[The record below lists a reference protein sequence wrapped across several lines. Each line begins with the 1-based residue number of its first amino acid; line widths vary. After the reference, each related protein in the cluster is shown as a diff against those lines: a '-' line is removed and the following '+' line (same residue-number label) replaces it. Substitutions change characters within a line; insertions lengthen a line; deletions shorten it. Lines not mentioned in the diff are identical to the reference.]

1 MLSETQGDVMHS
13 LFKAILMFALLAV
26 PAPMLAQ
33 GPRAA
38 PGKLV
43 DVNGI
48 KLHYEELG
56 AGEPLLLLHGF
67 GMCGRGDWD
76 TIATELARNYRVILP
91 DLRGH
96 GWSTNPSGKFTMR
109 QSAEDIRAL
118 LDALGLR
125 QVKAMGISAGGMTL
139 LHLAT
144 QNPDRISA
152 MAVIGATTHFP
163 EQARAIMRGS
173 AADTLPKEV
182 MAMFGQC
189 ATRGDGQV
197 RDLLGQFSGF
207 KDSYEDM
214 NLTAPYLA
222 TIKAR
227 TLIVHGDRDE
237 FFPVDIPVAMY
248 TSIPGSQLWVV
259 PGGDHVPIY
268 GKRTPEFLRITRKFL
283 ADAATAAPPA
293 K

>member
-1 MLSETQGDVMHS
+1 MIKLIAFACA
-13 LFKAILMFALLAV
+13 LALLGIGS
-26 PAPMLAQ
+26 PAPAK
-33 GPRAA
+33 PRPAA
-38 PGKLV
+38 PGKIVSL
-43 DVNGI
+43 NGI
-48 KLHYEELG
+48 SMHYEERG
-56 AGEPLLLLHGF
+56 SGEPLLLLHGF
-67 GMCGRGDWD
+67 GMCGADWGHIPD
-76 TIATELARNYRVILP
+76 ELAKNYRVILV

-96 GWSTNPSGKFTMR
+96 GWSTNPAGKFTMR

-118 LDALGLR
+118 LDKLNIR
-125 QVKAMGISAGGMTL
+125 RTRAMGISAGGMTL

-144 QNPDRISA
+144 KYPDRLEA

-173 AADTLPKEV
+173 APNAIPKEV
-182 MAMFGQC
+182 MEMFGQC
-189 ATRGDGQV
+189 ASRGDGQV
-197 RDLLGQFSGF
+197 RELLAQFQGF

-237 FFPVDIPVAMY
+237 FFPVTIPVEMY
-248 TSIPGSQLWVV
+248 QAIPGSQLWIV

-268 GKRTPEFLRITRKFL
+268 GARTAEFLRIAREFL
-283 ADAATAAPPA
+283 ATPTAA
-293 K
+293 KVQTN

>member
-1 MLSETQGDVMHS
+1 MQS
-13 LFKAILMFALLAV
+13 LFKSIWMLALLALA
-26 PAPMLAQ
+26 APVLAQ
-33 GPRAA
+33 APRVA

-43 DVNGI
+43 EVNGI
-48 KLHYEELG
+48 TMHYEELG

-67 GMCGRGDWD
+67 GMCGRGDWNS
-76 TIATELARNYRVILP
+76 IATELAKTYRVILP

-125 QVKAMGISAGGMTL
+125 KVRAMGISAGGMTL

-144 QNPDRISA
+144 KYPDRLDK
-152 MAVIGATTHFP
+152 MVVIGATTYFP
-163 EQARAIMRGS
+163 EQARRVIGGE
-173 AADTLPKEV
+173 AAAPMPKEV
-182 MAMFGQC
+182 REMFDRC
-189 ATRGDGQV
+189 ASRGAPQV
-197 RDLLGQFSGF
+197 RDLSAQFLGF
-207 KDSYEDM
+207 KDSHEDM
-214 NLTAPYLA
+214 NLTPPYLG

-237 FFPVDIPVAMY
+237 FFPVDIPVTMY
-248 TSIPGSQLWVV
+248 TSIPGSQLWIV

-268 GKRTPEFLRITRKFL
+268 GKRTPEFLRFTREFL
-283 ADAATAAPPA
+283 AGTGAPTSPPA
-293 K
+293 Q